1 MRLTGFEAI
10 TFAEREGLTLNK
22 HADSIDDAATGLTIA
37 EAEAIAAE
45 DPDLI
50 WLEVSDEEYYQE
62 PRNMEPGR

>member
-1 MRLTGFEAI
+1 MQLTGFDAI

-22 HADSIDDAATGLTIA
+22 HADNIDDAATGLTVA
-37 EAEAIAAE
+37 EAEAVAAE

-50 WLEVSDEEYYQE
+50 WLEVSDQEYFQE